1 MQKEKQRKIKK
12 CQEYCPQ
19 ALGWDVVT
27 SQEPQPPRV
36 PRLNCGAADG
46 AADEVPANEPLLG
59 LTILIQVGPPT
70 PQSSRIHP
78 KDRGPL
84 CRKNF

>member
-27 SQEPQPPRV
+27 SQEPQPTWV

-46 AADEVPANEPLLG
+46 AADEVPANESLLG
-59 LTILIQVGPPT
+59 LEGQVPCGWDSNLP
-70 PQSSRIHP
+70 I
-78 KDRGPL
+78 
-84 CRKNF
+84 